1 MELTPQAVNFVVT
14 VVLPLVVSVYAAN
27 RRRKGGGASLLKTVG
42 KVLTSAA
49 DSQLQS
55 EPAPAPVAPAD
66 SNVTKLVALVETAL
80 KMTSE
85 ANEARFALMM
95 EEISVLKRDAK
106 TSAQVIARL
115 ETGST
120 EINGKYTVLMARTSR
135 LEDELRATR
144 NDLRR
149 VEIERDAANRRA
161 DVAQTDKE
169 AIEAKYKVLSQRYEE
184 LSEQL
189 STLRIE
195 FDILQK
201 TAAPKVAVEQLNRRV
216 DKVTGPLT
224 PQES

>member
-42 KVLTSAA
+42 KVLTNAA

-55 EPAPAPVAPAD
+55 EAPPAAPAD

-106 TSAQVIARL
+106 TSAEVISQL
-115 ETGST
+115 QTGST

-201 TAAPKVAVEQLNRRV
+201 TAAPRVAVEQLNRRV